1 MNDANRFLDKLNIQ
15 QVGVFSVDLL
25 NILKIPLFFF
35 LIGNILFALLLFL
48 RVRILVD
55 TFNAAENKMIQA
67 IVLGYIFL
75 TIIGSLLAVLFLIL
89 S

>member
-1 MNDANRFLDKLNIQ
+1 MNDANRFLDKLNVQ
-15 QVGVFSVDLL
+15 QVGVLSVSVL
-25 NILKIPLFFF
+25 NVLKIPLFFF

-55 TFNAAENKMIQA
+55 TFSAAENKIIQT
-67 IVLGYIFL
+67 IVLAYIFL